1 MSVIVTSPDGRIFLF
16 TKGADSL
23 LVKKITRNKHMIPS
37 CEQNLLQYAKKGLRT
52 LIILYKEL
60 TEVELSEW
68 ELIYNIYLN
77 KFRNLQLTKIEIKL
91 LKPLI

>member
-52 LIILYKEL
+52 LMIAYKEIF
-60 TEVELSEW
+60 EDELLEW
-68 ELIYNIYLN
+68 EKIYNVYLN
-77 KFRNLQLTKIEIKL
+77 
-91 LKPLI
+91 